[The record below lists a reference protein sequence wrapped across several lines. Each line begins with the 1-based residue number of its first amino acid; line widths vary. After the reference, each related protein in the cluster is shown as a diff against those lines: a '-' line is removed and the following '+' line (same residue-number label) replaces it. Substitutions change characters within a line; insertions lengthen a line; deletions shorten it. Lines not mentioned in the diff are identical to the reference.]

1 MKNLTLSLLAILFLF
16 GLMLTAGCGS
26 TTDPTPV
33 VEPTAA
39 EQVKTILTSGAW
51 KIQSVAVDGADQTNV
66 YKGLSLSFTNTLVNA
81 TNGGVVWPASDTW
94 KFTDDTGK
102 SIIRGDGIQVTVEEA
117 TATKLVLKL
126 TWTKTTLGS
135 GRINS
140 VKGVNVFTFGK

>member
-1 MKNLTLSLLAILFLF
+1 M
-16 GLMLTAGCGS
+16 
-26 TTDPTPV
+26 
-33 VEPTAA
+33 
-39 EQVKTILTSGAW
+39 KTILTSGAW

-81 TNGGVVWPASDTW
+81 TNGGAVWLASDTW
-94 KFTDDTGK
+94 KFADETGK
-102 SIIRGDGIQVTVEEA
+102 SITRGDGIQVTVEEA